1 MSLTDTTTE
10 LPSALEGQPLERI
23 ERDGV
28 EYVVLGTAH
37 VSLTSVEAVKALL
50 AQEQFDAIAIELCD
64 SRAQGMRDPEA
75 FKQMDLL
82 QVIRQGKVG
91 MVAAS
96 LVLSTFQKRLA
107 DQHGIEPGAEMKAAM
122 DGATAQ
128 GLPLWLID
136 REVGTTLRRAWHSVG
151 FWQRFGLM
159 GGLLA
164 SVFEREAIDEKEIE
178 KLKEGDMLES
188 AFSEFATES
197 APLYRSLIA
206 ERDAYMAARL
216 REQAEDQR
224 LRLRRLLHRQLGE

>member
-107 DQHGIEPGAEMKAAM
+107 DQHGIQDRGRPGKG
-122 DGATAQ
+122 DQ
-128 GLPLWLID
+128 
-136 REVGTTLRRAWHSVG
+136 
-151 FWQRFGLM
+151 
-159 GGLLA
+159 GGLDAHRRVEKQATDIGYRADAGMPDIQLVRVGLGIA
-164 SVFEREAIDEKEIE
+164 DELTEIFGRKVFADHEQFWIFGGKPDR
-178 KLKEGDMLES
+178 LEV
-188 AFSEFATES
+188 
-197 APLYRSLIA
+197 L
-206 ERDAYMAARL
+206 L
-216 REQAEDQR
+216 RIVA
-224 LRLRRLLHRQLGE
+224 